1 MNDLFVPF
9 ETLLETQD
17 GDEEIAPVEE
27 MSSESGRE
35 SESGGESGS
44 ESESESESE
53 STTTRGSAARVLA
66 AREKK
71 VCPDG
76 VVQEYA
82 IQQQQGDE
90 ESWVSGE
97 GGSSSSSST
106 TMIKTKDGDM
116 EW

>member
-1 MNDLFVPF
+1 M
-9 ETLLETQD
+9 
-17 GDEEIAPVEE
+17 
-27 MSSESGRE
+27 
-35 SESGGESGS
+35 GS
-44 ESESESESE
+44 ESER
-53 STTTRGSAARVLA
+53 TTTRGSAARVLA

-116 EW
+116 EWSATGRIGVSLAQLSAVKDVVFSFKRAESRLVEM

>member
-1 MNDLFVPF
+1 MRVWGRSI
-9 ETLLETQD
+9 TT
-17 GDEEIAPVEE
+17 IAA
-27 MSSESGRE
+27 
-35 SESGGESGS
+35 
-44 ESESESESE
+44 
-53 STTTRGSAARVLA
+53 AARK
-66 AREKK
+66 EK
-71 VCPDG
+71 VDLDG

-90 ESWVSGE
+90 ETWVSGE